1 MRMYDIIQKKRD
13 GLELTDAE
21 IEFAVEGYV
30 RGGVP
35 DYQMS
40 ALLMAVYFRG
50 MTPRELKT
58 LTLTMMR
65 SGETVDLSAFGD
77 LTVDKHSTGGVGDK
91 TTLIVAPI
99 VACLGGVVAK
109 MSGRGLGHTGG
120 TVDKLEAIPGFRTEM
135 DREDFLRQVREIGVA
150 VVGQSGHLA
159 PADKKIYALRDVTAT
174 VESIPLIASS
184 IMSKKLASGA
194 KNIVLDVKVG
204 SGAFMKTREDA
215 ERLARA
221 MVGIGTL
228 SSRRVTAVLT
238 NMDIPLGR
246 AVGNSLEVL
255 EAVDVLAGRGPADL
269 VEVCSELAA
278 RMLCLARGWAY
289 EESIEKVR
297 DALASGAALEKFRE
311 WIARQGGDAS
321 FIESPEKLGTAPVTW
336 ELKAEEGGYISSMDA
351 ERIGKAAAVLGAG
364 REKAGDPI
372 DYTAGIVLLGKTG
385 DEVREGGTLA
395 TLHTS
400 KKEKIPEAAAFLRDA
415 IRISPQKPAPQPLIF
430 GVVE

>member
-135 DREDFLRQVREIGVA
+135 DRGDFLRQVREIGVA

-255 EAVDVLAGRGPADL
+255 EAVNVLAGRGPADL

-395 TLHTS
+395 TLYTS
-400 KKEKIPEAAAFLRDA
+400 KKEKIPEAAVFLRDA

>member
-135 DREDFLRQVREIGVA
+135 DRGDFLRQVREIGVA

-297 DALASGAALEKFRE
+297 DALASGAALEKFRG

>member
-13 GLELTDAE
+13 GLELTDRE

-30 RGGVP
+30 GGDVP

-58 LTLTMMR
+58 LTLAMMR
-65 SGETVDLSAFGD
+65 SGETVDLAALGD

-120 TVDKLEAIPGFRTEM
+120 TVDKLEAIPGYKTEM
-135 DREDFLRQVREIGVA
+135 SREDFLRQVREIGIA

-204 SGAFMKTREDA
+204 SGAFMKTKEDA

-228 SSRRVTAVLT
+228 SGRRVTAVLT

-246 AVGNSLEVL
+246 AVGNALEVI
-255 EAVDVLAGRGPADL
+255 EAVDVLSGRGPADL
-269 VEVCSELAA
+269 VEVCTELSA

-289 EESIEKVR
+289 EESLEKVR
-297 DALASGAALEKFRE
+297 EALSGGAALE
-311 WIARQGGDAS
+311 
-321 FIESPEKLGTAPVTW
+321 
-336 ELKAEEGGYISSMDA
+336 
-351 ERIGKAAAVLGAG
+351 
-364 REKAGDPI
+364 
-372 DYTAGIVLLGKTG
+372 
-385 DEVREGGTLA
+385 
-395 TLHTS
+395 
-400 KKEKIPEAAAFLRDA
+400 
-415 IRISPQKPAPQPLIF
+415 
-430 GVVE
+430 